1 MGTIKDQDRDEGMR
15 ASPLAQVTNHP
26 GDPIQLPS
34 EAQTSEPAATDI
46 SRSMGSTLWLQISE
60 ELSGMRSV
68 LEAEEDTD
76 GQPESSFG
84 DASPSFEYR
93 PIIFMP
99 QDDFVPPVF
108 ESGMIRQLLPVLRQ
122 NVDPLIKVLHLPT
135 FIQHVERGVPYLDN
149 LPGSPAAE
157 SLKCAVF
164 FACFCSMSNSETTSK
179 RDDLRRKWR
188 LSTEYWLGKAD
199 LSISQNIAAIRSD
212 DSGLRRWMLISL
224 GDRLAQSLLLHRES
238 SYTSLSFFKAQIYRR
253 TWHTMVAIDFHAS
266 FDHGTDPMLPISSFN
281 TKIPLHIRDEDF
293 SPDTVDAIPETAG
306 YTAMTFYMIAC
317 ECLPMI
323 QMLSY
328 VPAGDLAR
336 APLPIQASWQVRV
349 DAVNAHR
356 KRLHDRYL
364 QHCDTTV
371 PSQFACLKLAESI
384 LNHLQ
389 LYTVRPLQ
397 RHPDL
402 TAPSGDIVNVLL
414 CATEALEAKTN
425 LSAHDTE
432 FFHWHIANYVG
443 WHALAIVLAELCVE
457 HNDVELVKRAWRIV
471 DKCFVQ
477 IGRQIAGGLKGSLWK
492 SILKLMKC
500 AQSRKAS
507 CQSLATEPGRIPP
520 SEQAARAPEPERPEA
535 DYIAPVNDN
544 WNADFS
550 QITNDSWL
558 NWQSFIDDIA
568 HSNDTDVSPL
578 GLGLYEEVWCAT

>member
-157 SLKCAVF
+157 SLK
-164 FACFCSMSNSETTSK
+164 
-179 RDDLRRKWR
+179 
-188 LSTEYWLGKAD
+188 
-199 LSISQNIAAIRSD
+199 
-212 DSGLRRWMLISL
+212 
-224 GDRLAQSLLLHRES
+224 ES

-336 APLPIQASWQVRV
+336 APLPIQASW
-349 DAVNAHR
+349 
-356 KRLHDRYL
+356 
-364 QHCDTTV
+364 
-371 PSQFACLKLAESI
+371 QFACLKLAESI